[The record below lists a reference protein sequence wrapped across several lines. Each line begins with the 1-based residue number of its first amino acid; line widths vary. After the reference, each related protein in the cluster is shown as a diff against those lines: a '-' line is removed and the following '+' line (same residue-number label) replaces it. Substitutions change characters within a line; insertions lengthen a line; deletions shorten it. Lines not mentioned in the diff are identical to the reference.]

1 MEREIVTLYFGR
13 RLSIMYCSV
22 LPHRLT
28 EDDMHNNFE
37 GALFFRKEYNVI
49 QQVLKAVSTCKLSLH
64 STDIDTRNFI
74 EKCPPISLPDK
85 ILAHTMHGFVG
96 L

>member
-1 MEREIVTLYFGR
+1 MQREIVTLYFGR

-22 LPHRLT
+22 LPYILT
-28 EDDMHNNFE
+28 EDGMHINFA
-37 GALFFRKEYNVI
+37 GTVFFRKEYNVT
-49 QQVLKAVSTCKLSLH
+49 QQVLKAVSTRKFKLH
-64 STDIDTRNFI
+64 STETDTHNYI

-85 ILAHTMHGFVG
+85 VLAHTIHGFIE